1 MIRPLTY
8 KTILLHL
15 NDERRAA
22 GLLDAATYLAACHQ
36 AHLIGLFVMP
46 PLPAYGALSIGSGIV
61 KSGLALF
68 RDEALRVRS
77 LFEEACRA
85 RSVAAEW
92 RLIDDARV
100 PVASVVMDHGRSCDL
115 IMASQR
121 DRSWDFTQVM
131 EEPELVAIESGR
143 PVLIIPHT
151 GRFPSFGKRVTI
163 AWNGRRE
170 AARAVFDAL
179 PILTA
184 AERVR
189 VVWINPQKEQAA
201 AGDVP
206 TAEICASLSRHGVKC
221 EAATAQA
228 SDISVGNILLSGL
241 TDDSSDLLVMG
252 AYGHNRLR
260 EFVFGGATREILQ
273 HMTVPVLMSH

>member
-1 MIRPLTY
+1 MTY

-15 NDERRAA
+15 NDERRAV
-22 GLLDAATYLAACHQ
+22 GLLDSASFLAARHQ

-46 PLPAYGALSIGSGIV
+46 PLPAYGALSVGSSIV
-61 KSGLALF
+61 KSGLASF
-68 RDEALRVRS
+68 RDESIRVQR
-77 LFEEACRA
+77 LFEETCRA
-85 RSVAAEW
+85 RSIVHEW
-92 RLIDDARV
+92 RLVENVHV
-100 PVASVVMDHGRSCDL
+100 PVADVVMDHGRSCDL
-115 IMASQR
+115 IVASQR
-121 DRSWDFTQVM
+121 DRSWDFTQLM
-131 EEPELVAIESGR
+131 EDPELIAIESGR

-151 GRFPSFGKRVTI
+151 GRFASFGQRVTV

-179 PILTA
+179 PLLMT

-189 VVWINPQKEQAA
+189 VVWINPQKEQAL

-206 TAEICASLSRHGVKC
+206 TAEICAALSRHGVTC

-228 SDISVGNILLSGL
+228 SGISVGNIILSGL

-252 AYGHNRLR
+252 AYGHTRLR

-273 HMTVPVLMSH
+273 HMTAPVLMSH

>member
-1 MIRPLTY
+1 MTY

-22 GLLDAATYLAACHQ
+22 GLLDAATSLAARQQ

-85 RSVAAEW
+85 RSIAAEW
-92 RLIDDARV
+92 RLIDDVQV

-115 IMASQR
+115 IMVSQR
-121 DRSWDFTQVM
+121 DRGWDFTQLM

-143 PVLIIPHT
+143 PVLIIPHA
-151 GRFPSFGKRVTI
+151 GRFPNFGQRVTV

-179 PILTA
+179 PLLTA
-184 AERVR
+184 AERVK
-189 VVWINPQKEQAA
+189 VIWVNPQKEQAL

-206 TAEICASLSRHGVKC
+206 TAEICAALARHGVKC

-228 SDISVGNILLSGL
+228 PDISVGNILLSGL

-252 AYGHNRLR
+252 AYGHTRLR

-273 HMTVPVLMSH
+273 HMTAPVLMSH

>member
-1 MIRPLTY
+1 MTY
-8 KTILLHL
+8 KTILLHV

-22 GLLDAATYLAACHQ
+22 GLLDAATFLAARHQ

-46 PLPAYGALSIGSGIV
+46 PLPAYGALSIGSSII
-61 KSGLALF
+61 KSGLASF
-68 RDEALRVRS
+68 RDEAERVHR
-77 LFEEACRA
+77 LFEESCRT
-85 RSVAAEW
+85 RSVASEW
-92 RLIDDARV
+92 RLVDDVHV

-121 DRSWDFTQVM
+121 DRSWDFTQLM
-131 EEPELVAIESGR
+131 EEPELIAIESGR
-143 PVLIIPHT
+143 PVLIIPHS
-151 GRFPSFGKRVTI
+151 GRFPNFGQRVTV

-179 PILTA
+179 PLLTA

-189 VVWINPQKEQAA
+189 VVWVNPQKEQPM

-206 TAEICASLSRHGVKC
+206 TAEICAALSRHGVKC

-228 SDISVGNILLSGL
+228 PDISVGNILLSGL

-252 AYGHNRLR
+252 AYGHTRLR
-260 EFVFGGATREILQ
+260 EFVFGGATREIFQ
-273 HMTVPVLMSH
+273 HMTAPVLMSH

>member
-1 MIRPLTY
+1 MTY

-22 GLLDAATYLAACHQ
+22 GLLDAATFLAARQQ

-46 PLPAYGALSIGSGIV
+46 PLPAYGALSIGSSII
-61 KSGLALF
+61 KSGLASF
-68 RDEALRVRS
+68 RDEAARVHR
-77 LFEEACRA
+77 LFEETCRT
-85 RSVAAEW
+85 RSIAAEW
-92 RLIDDARV
+92 RLVDDVQV
-100 PVASVVMDHGRSCDL
+100 PVASVILDHGRSCDL

-121 DRSWDFTQVM
+121 DRSWAFTQLM

-143 PVLIIPHT
+143 PVIIIPHT
-151 GRFPSFGKRVTI
+151 GRFSSFGQRVTV

-179 PILTA
+179 PLLMA

-189 VVWINPQKEQAA
+189 VVWINPQKEQPM

-206 TAEICASLSRHGVKC
+206 AAEICAALSRHGVKC

-228 SDISVGNILLSGL
+228 TDIDVGNILLSGL

-252 AYGHNRLR
+252 AYGHTRLR
-260 EFVFGGATREILQ
+260 EFVFGGTTREILQ
-273 HMTVPVLMSH
+273 HMTAPVLMSH